1 MKLLLKS
8 LCQRE
13 NIPQALSLALILVVT
28 ATSAIIIFLVHN
40 ALKDISNEYSSN
52 DSARRTLRSLSTQT
66 LEIEATAPIY
76 FKELFNTTKHWASA
90 SKSPFKV
97 PRLSLPANLNNTN
110 LPIEEVDGLLNQV
123 NSNIKRLEQTAED
136 GILVMHEL
144 HSIQTQLKE
153 GQDKLESAIRTFQ
166 KSIEKLSSQAPNGG
180 NKVQPSSNNLL
191 WATKLQKEE
200 SDLTARLEQFRFL
213 SSASEVR
220 NWKEEL
226 FYPSFLRLKEL
237 LRSAPPASLAMADIS
252 EDKLEQISELVLGPE
267 QAISESPS
275 KNGLSSSSLFDL
287 SQRRRA
293 LEEKR
298 IDLQSTIDD
307 ILTELHTANEE
318 IDTISLRTAEAV
330 RLRVIDQLTI
340 ASHKMNW
347 LSSMSLALVLSLG
360 VLLPFA
366 IRKQLTRLMI
376 LNKELQKAKDSADIA
391 AKAKAE
397 FLANMS
403 HEIRTPMNGVL
414 GMTQLALELS
424 PTPQIKECLDTI
436 QSCGQGLLGII
447 NDILDLSKIEAGKFS
462 IVPEL
467 FNPRRLFDLRL
478 KPFELAAQEKQ
489 IHFAVDVSPQVPQS
503 LVGDSLRIIQILNNL
518 LSNAIK
524 FTPQNG
530 TIAFSVSWDES
541 SPGRTWLTFI
551 IQDSGVG
558 IAADHLPL
566 IFTPF
571 SQADASTAKRYGGT
585 GLGLSITHRLVQLMG
600 GSITV
605 ESQPG
610 RGSTFRVKLPA
621 AGGNLDTAIAHE
633 SSGSSNNTSPQ
644 RLEILVVEDNLVNQK
659 LAQRMLQTRGHT
671 VTVAADGEQAIHAF
685 SQKQFD
691 LILMDCQMPG
701 MDGFQTT
708 RAIRKLEVATSRTIP
723 IIALTA
729 SVLDE
734 DRRRCEEAGMDGH
747 LAKPIDFTQL
757 EQLLNR
763 LAHTTQ

>member
-1 MKLLLKS
+1 VKQLLKS

-13 NIPQALSLALILVVT
+13 NIPQALSLALVLVVT
-28 ATSAIIIFLVHN
+28 ATSALTIFLLHN
-40 ALKDISNEYSSN
+40 AFEEISNNYSTIN
-52 DSARRTLRSLSTQT
+52 SLS
-66 LEIEATAPIY
+66 P
-76 FKELFNTTKHWASA
+76 NSA
-90 SKSPFKV
+90 
-97 PRLSLPANLNNTN
+97 
-110 LPIEEVDGLLNQV
+110 
-123 NSNIKRLEQTAED
+123 
-136 GILVMHEL
+136 
-144 HSIQTQLKE
+144 
-153 GQDKLESAIRTFQ
+153 
-166 KSIEKLSSQAPNGG
+166 
-180 NKVQPSSNNLL
+180 
-191 WATKLQKEE
+191 
-200 SDLTARLEQFRFL
+200 EQFRQN
-213 SSASEVR
+213 V
-220 NWKEEL
+220 
-226 FYPSFLRLKEL
+226 
-237 LRSAPPASLAMADIS
+237 
-252 EDKLEQISELVLGPE
+252 LEQ
-267 QAISESPS
+267 
-275 KNGLSSSSLFDL
+275 LS
-287 SQRRRA
+287 
-293 LEEKR
+293 
-298 IDLQSTIDD
+298 
-307 ILTELHTANEE
+307 
-318 IDTISLRTAEAV
+318 
-330 RLRVIDQLTI
+330 I
-340 ASHKMNW
+340 ASNTMSW
-347 LSSMSLALVLSLG
+347 MSSMSLALVLCLG

-366 IRKQLTRLMI
+366 IHKQLSRLRT

-436 QSCGQGLLGII
+436 NSCGQGLLGII

-467 FNPRRLFDLRL
+467 FNPRSLFELRL
-478 KPFELAAQEKQ
+478 KPLELAAQEKH
-489 IHFAVDVSPQVPQS
+489 ILFVIDVSAQVPQC
-503 LVGDSLRIIQILNNL
+503 LVGDSLRIVQILNNL

-524 FTPQNG
+524 FTPENG
-530 TIAFSVSWDES
+530 NISISVNWEEP
-541 SPGRTWLTFI
+541 SPGRAWLNFK
-551 IQDSGVG
+551 IQDSGIG
-558 IAADHLPL
+558 ISPGHLKL

-600 GSITV
+600 GTITV

-621 AGGNLDTAIAHE
+621 AGGNLDTAIAQE
-633 SSGSSNNTSPQ
+633 SNGSSSPSPQ
-644 RLEILVVEDNLVNQK
+644 RLEILVVEDNIVNQK

-708 RAIRKLEVATSRTIP
+708 RAIRKLEVTASRTIP

-747 LAKPIDFTQL
+747 LAKPIDFGQL
-757 EQLLNR
+757 EQLLSR
-763 LAHTTQ
+763 LVQAAH